1 MCRRPAP
8 SASALP
14 LGPPLASA
22 VKMRPSLETSGRKV
36 RRASVTGPAS
46 TLTALGTNWPASA
59 SSTCSA
65 MVTPALS
72 CASAVEAPRCGVTT
86 TLSRPNSGLEV
97 VGSSANTS
105 RAAPA
110 RWPDSTALASA
121 VSSTIPPRAVLT
133 RRAPGLTAA
142 SSRSPSSPTVSG
154 VLGRWMVTMS
164 ARARTS
170 ARLPSSTP
178 SWAARWKRERS
189 QRPSRRAASARG
201 MSRACARIS
210 AMVCSA
216 AEITFDCGALTTMIP
231 SRVAVATSTLSRPI
245 PARPTTLRLRPA
257 SSTSASTRVA
267 ERTTSASAP
276 ATASSSSSRVM
287 AAGASTWWSRHRR
300 STPASASG
308 SAIRMRAIC
317 EGSVLGVP
325 QPGHHRPERPADLL
339 DLVLAGFR
347 PEPVEVRAPGV
358 VLGDQLAREGAGA
371 DLGEDA
377 LHLGTDAV
385 VDHPRPARVVAVLGR
400 VRDRVAHPLQA
411 TLVDHVHDH
420 LQLVEALEVGDLRL
434 IAGLDQGVEAGL
446 DERADTAAQHRLL
459 AEQVG
464 LGLLLEG
471 GHQRAGPGA
480 ADPARVRLG
489 QVPGLAAGVLR
500 DGHQAGRA
508 LALLELAAHQVA
520 GALGRDHRH
529 VHALRRLH
537 VPEVD
542 VEAVGEEQCVAWP
555 QVRRDV
561 TRVEVPLHRVGHQ
574 HHDQV
579 GPLGRLGGG
588 QDLEARRLGLGAA
601 LGPLGEADPHLAAR
615 VLEAQR
621 VGVPLGAVA
630 EYGDLS

>member
-8 SASALP
+8 SAAARP

-36 RRASVTGPAS
+36 RRASGTGPAS

-178 SWAARWKRERS
+178 WKRERS

-287 AAGASTWWSRHRR
+287 AAGASTWWSRRRR

-489 QVPGLAAGVLR
+489 QVPGLA
-500 DGHQAGRA
+500 

-579 GPLGRLGGG
+579 GPLGRLG
-588 QDLEARRLGLGAA
+588 LGAA